1 MINKINYLHVFNG
14 SSMMYAWVSLKHV
27 PVQQIAYVNAHVF

>member
-27 PVQQIAYVNAHVF
+27 QQIAYVNAHVF